1 MTRTVPSPPERPCAR
16 YVISPLGFESAYRPM
31 SARTERVPDPGCRV
45 NTSRGRH
52 PPPAGRAPVREI
64 RRLDASELPRR
75 ASRPETH
82 LPPPAS
88 QVDRFIPSRS
98 ALDLDIAHYNLVK
111 ENASSADLD
120 LASEVASPS
129 KVRRVRTR
137 SEVPLS
143 SFSREASKC
152 RRVGR
157 PRR

>member
-1 MTRTVPSPPERPCAR
+1 
-16 YVISPLGFESAYRPM
+16 
-31 SARTERVPDPGCRV
+31 
-45 NTSRGRH
+45 
-52 PPPAGRAPVREI
+52 
-64 RRLDASELPRR
+64 
-75 ASRPETH
+75 
-82 LPPPAS
+82 
-88 QVDRFIPSRS
+88 
-98 ALDLDIAHYNLVK
+98 LDIAHYNLVK

-129 KVRRVRTR
+129 KVRRGRTR